1 MYCPIHFYIKNAPL
15 SVSLSLTYMCTQAHT
30 FCPSHC
36 LSLSQFPS
44 FSISLC
50 LSVSQSLIFSMSPS
64 LHLGGLHFLSGSR
77 SVSQKRRKM
86 ICLFLFLSPLLTYS
100 TLSLSVMSYYI
111 INFCLTSCLSVSLRY
126 VSPTLSISLC
136 FGLTASVRVSR
147 SLLPSLLLS
156 LHQFF
161 CLYPSLS
168 LSPFLTLPR
177 SLCYVIYHITNFS
190 VSVSLSVCPCL
201 SYSLA
206 INFCLTFS
214 GCLSLSLAL
223 SRTPSSNYGAFADE
237 NSE

>member
-100 TLSLSVMSYYI
+100 TLSLCYVILYYQFLSHFLSVRVSPLCLSYSLNFSPFRSHRVCPCLSLSVTVSPTLSPSVFLSLSVTFSLSIPDTPTLSLLCHISYYQ
-111 INFCLTSCLSVSLRY
+111 FLRFGLTFCLSVSLLLSRY
-126 VSPTLSISLC
+126 QFLSHFLGLSVSFT
-136 FGLTASVRVSR
+136 R
-147 SLLPSLLLS
+147 SLSHAVL
-156 LHQFF
+156 
-161 CLYPSLS
+161 
-168 LSPFLTLPR
+168 
-177 SLCYVIYHITNFS
+177 
-190 VSVSLSVCPCL
+190 
-201 SYSLA
+201 
-206 INFCLTFS
+206 
-214 GCLSLSLAL
+214 
-223 SRTPSSNYGAFADE
+223 
-237 NSE
+237 